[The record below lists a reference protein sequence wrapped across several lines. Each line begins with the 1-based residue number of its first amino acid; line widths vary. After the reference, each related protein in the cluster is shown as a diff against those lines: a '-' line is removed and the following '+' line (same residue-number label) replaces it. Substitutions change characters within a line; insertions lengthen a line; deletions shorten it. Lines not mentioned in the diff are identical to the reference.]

1 MITLEELYQREL
13 DSKNKSGVRSRKKK
27 KKSSEQ
33 PVEVEEKQEV
43 KVDKIQE
50 DISEDIKEAQHDFW
64 RPYEIKDFIL
74 PEFKIPVKKSHNYES
89 YKRKELSRVLTF
101 IDYVKRIRYKTGCT
115 AIPIPTTSRRNL
127 MIWDHPMAIT
137 RAIKFMIEIGLVSIY
152 DDKYRFNVP
161 FEGANYGK
169 TYAYYKDN
177 EDKLIQYCKDNNIHK
192 YITKNVT
199 TIDSEEQIETINVIN
214 EVKEFDISQVRFGR
228 DLDIEK
234 PMGVSKQDFQDYL
247 TTQCL
252 YKNYPELEF
261 LQIKVDEM
269 NENFYE
275 DYPEFKLRFRP
286 RYTWKGNKVVRI
298 GIRLTNEYC
307 CKKREERKELL
318 KQYGFHLEKDV
329 RSSVP
334 RLTLSINKGSWVDED
349 IDIYK
354 LINDEFE
361 PGSEFSEARREAM
374 KHYILTTYFEERS
387 DKMLGKNVT
396 YKIDQEGLVKTEVDG
411 LMGRLRRATIKA
423 VGGRTFGSDI
433 FYVESCVYLMTA
445 YDLLTSGHMVWVVY
459 DAFYSNG
466 EEDQETFEYMLRQG
480 IKMNF
485 KWFLEKS
492 NFRQYSE
499 GAIVED
505 SQGNEKL
512 SVEDISKKLSEKY
525 NIKIIKGEEVL

>member
-1 MITLEELYQREL
+1 M
-13 DSKNKSGVRSRKKK
+13 
-27 KKSSEQ
+27 
-33 PVEVEEKQEV
+33 
-43 KVDKIQE
+43 
-50 DISEDIKEAQHDFW
+50 
-64 RPYEIKDFIL
+64 
-74 PEFKIPVKKSHNYES
+74 
-89 YKRKELSRVLTF
+89 
-101 IDYVKRIRYKTGCT
+101 
-115 AIPIPTTSRRNL
+115 
-127 MIWDHPMAIT
+127 
-137 RAIKFMIEIGLVSIY
+137 
-152 DDKYRFNVP
+152 
-161 FEGANYGK
+161 
-169 TYAYYKDN
+169 
-177 EDKLIQYCKDNNIHK
+177 
-192 YITKNVT
+192 
-199 TIDSEEQIETINVIN
+199 
-214 EVKEFDISQVRFGR
+214 
-228 DLDIEK
+228 
-234 PMGVSKQDFQDYL
+234 YL
-247 TTQCL
+247 TQCL
-252 YKNYPELEF
+252 YQNYPELQF
-261 LQIKVDEM
+261 HQIKVDEM

-286 RYTWKGNKVVRI
+286 RYTWKGNKVVRV

-396 YKIDQEGLVKTEVDG
+396 YKIDQEGLVKTEVDD

-492 NFRQYSE
+492 NF
-499 GAIVED
+499 
-505 SQGNEKL
+505 
-512 SVEDISKKLSEKY
+512 
-525 NIKIIKGEEVL
+525 

>member
-33 PVEVEEKQEV
+33 PVNDEEKQEV
-43 KVDKIQE
+43 KVDEVQE
-50 DISEDIKEAQHDFW
+50 EISEDIKEAQHDFW
-64 RPYEIKDFIL
+64 RPYEIQDFIL

-127 MIWDHPMAIT
+127 MIWGYEMAIT
-137 RAIKFMIEIGLVSIY
+137 RAIKFMIEIGLISIY
-152 DDKYRFNVP
+152 DDKYRFGVP

-192 YITKNVT
+192 FVTKNVT
-199 TIDSEEQIETINVIN
+199 TIESEEEKEVIRTIE
-214 EVKEFDISQVRFGR
+214 EVKEFDISNVVFGR

-234 PMGVSKQDFQDYL
+234 PMGVSKQDFKDYL

-269 NENFYE
+269 NKNFYE
-275 DYPEFKLRFRP
+275 DYPELQLRFRP

-334 RLTLSINKGSWVDED
+334 RLTLSINKGHWIDED

-361 PGSEFSEARREAM
+361 PGSEFSEARREAI

-396 YKIDQEGLVKTEVDG
+396 YKIDQEGLVKTEVDD
-411 LMGRLRRATIKA
+411 LMGHLRRATIKA
-423 VGGRTFGSDI
+423 VGGRAFGSDI

-466 EEDQETFEYMLRQG
+466 EEDQETFTYMVRSSVRL
-480 IKMNF
+480 NF
-485 KWFLEKS
+485 GFFMEKS
-492 NFRQYSE
+492 DFRQFSK
-499 GAIVED
+499 VEA
-505 SQGNEKL
+505 
-512 SVEDISKKLSEKY
+512 VE
-525 NIKIIKGEEVL
+525 GEENQKSVSIKDIINKYKIM

>member
-1 MITLEELYQREL
+1 MITLEELYKREL
-13 DSKNKSGVRSRKKK
+13 DSKNKGGVRSKKK
-27 KKSSEQ
+27 KKTSKQ
-33 PVEVEEKQEV
+33 PVEDEEKQEV
-43 KVDKIQE
+43 KVDEAQE

-64 RPYEIKDFIL
+64 RPYEIQDFIL

-127 MIWDHPMAIT
+127 MIWGYEMAIT
-137 RAIKFMIEIGLVSIY
+137 RAIKFMIEIGLISIY
-152 DDKYRFNVP
+152 DDKYRFGVP
-161 FEGANYGK
+161 FEGANFGK

-192 YITKNVT
+192 YVVKNVEI
-199 TIDSEEQIETINVIN
+199 IDTEEQVEAINNIN
-214 EVKEFDISQVRFGR
+214 EVKEFDVSQVRFGR
-228 DLDIEK
+228 DLEIEK
-234 PMGVSKQDFQDYL
+234 PDRISRQEFQMYL
-247 TTQCL
+247 TQCL
-252 YKNYPELEF
+252 YQNYPELQF
-261 LQIKVDEM
+261 HQIKVDEM

-286 RYTWKGNKVVRI
+286 RYTWKGNKVVRV

-318 KQYGFHLEKDV
+318 RQYGFHLEKDV

-334 RLTLSINKGSWVDED
+334 RLTLSINKGHWVDED

-354 LINDEFE
+354 LINDEFD
-361 PGSEFSEARREAM
+361 PGSEFTEARREAM

-396 YKIDQEGLVKTEVDG
+396 YKIDQEGLVKTEVDD
-411 LMGRLRRATIKA
+411 LMGRLRRATIQA
-423 VGGRTFGSDI
+423 VGGRTLGSEI
-433 FYVESCVYLMTA
+433 FYVESCVYLMAA

-466 EEDQETFEYMLRQG
+466 EEDQDTFENMLRSG

-485 KWFLEKS
+485 KWFLERS

-499 GAIVED
+499 GAIVEENQ
-505 SQGNEKL
+505 SNEKL
-512 SVEDISKKLSEKY
+512 SMEDISKKLSEKY
-525 NIKIIKGEEVL
+525 NIKIIKGEGVL